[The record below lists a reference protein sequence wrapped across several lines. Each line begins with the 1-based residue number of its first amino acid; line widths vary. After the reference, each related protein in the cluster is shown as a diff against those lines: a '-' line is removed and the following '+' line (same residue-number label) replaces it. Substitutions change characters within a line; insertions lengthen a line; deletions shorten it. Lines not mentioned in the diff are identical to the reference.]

1 MMTTARTQLTAQ
13 QQALAALP
21 ADRKI
26 FLEGIAGTGKTTA
39 AVARLEHLLRSGVPG
54 GDVLVILPQRTL
66 AAPYQALLRRPD
78 TPAGGE
84 VTLVTAGGLGQRM
97 IELYWP
103 LIAGPAGFAQ
113 PDRPPVFLTLET
125 AQYFMARIV
134 RPMLDA
140 GAFDAVRVERN
151 RLYSQVLD
159 NLNKVAVVGFDAS
172 EIGPRLKAAS
182 LGDPV
187 QLRIYD
193 EAQAA
198 ASRFRTYCLA
208 HNLLDFSLQYELFA
222 RHLWPLAACREY
234 LQARYRHLV
243 IDNVEEDTPVSHD
256 ILLEWLPRARSAC
269 VVYDVGGGYR
279 RFLGADPQSG
289 YRLKALCGE
298 QVRLDESF
306 VTSPEVQALGRA
318 FRRGLR
324 PKVAAGESAPTMGR
338 STSPLLAEELDF
350 DAPPLKPG
358 TPVPGTPPPGP
369 PAPAAAA
376 SAGSPAGTAPPWLG
390 SLEVDGRRYYHQML
404 DWVADRIAVL
414 VHDEG
419 VPPGEIAVVAPFVG
433 GGLRFSLENRLAR
446 HGVAVRSHRPSR
458 ALREEPATLCLL
470 TWAALCHPAWR
481 IRPTPFDVT
490 QALMLTIGDMDLVR
504 AQLLA
509 DIAYRTHDGVPVL
522 TSFADIEPAM
532 QERITFLL
540 GGRYEGLRTWLSAH
554 TAAAGAAA
562 AGAAAGGDAPQRGGR
577 TRGAR
582 PRGRTELDHFLAR
595 LFGELLSQ
603 PGYGFHGSFDAGEL
617 TAKVIESVRK
627 FRQVMAAA
635 SSTAAAGEGAATG
648 GAAGRGA
655 AGAAMASGDAL
666 GKEYIELVHDG
677 VVAAQ
682 YVRSWQ
688 RQPQDAVLV
697 APAYTFLM
705 SNAPVDHQFWLDIGS
720 SGWWER
726 LNQPLTHPYILSR
739 RWEPGAA
746 WTDFDEYLARQEAM
760 AELVIGLVHRC
771 RRQVHLGIS
780 ELSEAGSDQRGT
792 LLRTVQH
799 VMRAAQ
805 PARQEP

>member
-13 QQALAALP
+13 QAALAALP

-39 AVARLEHLLRSGVPG
+39 AAARLEHLLRAGVPG
-54 GDVLVILPQRTL
+54 SDILVVLPQRTL
-66 AAPYQALLRRPD
+66 AAPYQALLRSPD

-84 VTLVTAGGLGQRM
+84 VTLVTVGGLGQRM

-103 LIAGPAGFAQ
+103 LIAGPAGFGQ
-113 PDRPPVFLTLET
+113 PERPPVFLTLET

-134 RPMLDA
+134 RPMLEA

-159 NLNKVAVVGFDAS
+159 NLNKAAVVGFDAS

-182 LGDPV
+182 LGDSV
-187 QLRIYD
+187 QLRVYD
-193 EAQAA
+193 EAQEA
-198 ASRFRTYCLA
+198 ASRFRAYCLA
-208 HNLLDFSLQYELFA
+208 HNLLDFSLQMEVFA
-222 RHLWPLAACREY
+222 RHLWPLRACREY
-234 LQARYRHLV
+234 LMARYRHLV
-243 IDNVEEDTPVSHD
+243 IDNVEEDTPVAHD
-256 ILLEWLPRARSAC
+256 ILLDWLPHARSTC
-269 VVYDVGGGYR
+269 VVYDEGGGYR
-279 RFLGADPQSG
+279 RFLGADPASG
-289 YRLKALCGE
+289 YRLKALC
-298 QVRLDESF
+298 DETVQFEASF
-306 VTSPEVQALGRA
+306 VTSPAVQGLSRA
-318 FRRGLR
+318 FRRALR
-324 PKVAAGESAPTMGR
+324 PKPRAGDVAPLMGR
-338 STSPLLAEELDF
+338 SSSPLLAEELDF
-350 DAPPLKPG
+350 DAPPGRLAGTPG
-358 TPVPGTPPPGP
+358 TPAPSAEGVSAETLGE
-369 PAPAAAA
+369 APAGA
-376 SAGSPAGTAPPWLG
+376 SPPWLG

-433 GGLRFSLENRLAR
+433 GGLRFSLENRLAQ

-481 IRPTPFDVT
+481 IRPTAFDVT
-490 QALMLTIGDMDLVR
+490 QALMLTVADMDLVR

-509 DIAYRTHDGVPVL
+509 DIAYRTRDGVPVL

-540 GGRYEGLRTWLSAH
+540 GGRYEGLRTWLGAH
-554 TAAAGAAA
+554 TVAADAAAVG
-562 AGAAAGGDAPQRGGR
+562 GDAAGGAAPQRGGR

-582 PRGRTELDHFLAR
+582 ARGRTELDHFLAR

-603 PGYGFHGSFDAGEL
+603 PGYGFHASFDAGEV
-617 TAKVIESVRK
+617 TAKVIESARK
-627 FRQVMAAA
+627 FRQAMAAA
-635 SSTAAAGEGAATG
+635 GGSPSNGAAAGGSPSNG
-648 GAAGRGA
+648 SA
-655 AGAAMASGDAL
+655 AGAAGGSL
-666 GKEYIELVHDG
+666 GREYVELVHDG

-688 RQPQDAVLV
+688 RQPQDAVLI

-705 SNAPVDHQFWLDIGS
+705 SNAPVDHQFWLDIGAT
-720 SGWWER
+720 GWWER

-739 RWEPGAA
+739 RWEPGAG

-771 RRQVHLGIS
+771 RRQIHLGIS
-780 ELSEAGSDQRGT
+780 ELSESGSDQRGT

-799 VMRAAQ
+799 VLRAAQ
-805 PARQEP
+805 PPRQEP

>member
-13 QQALAALP
+13 QAALAALP

-39 AVARLEHLLRSGVPG
+39 AAARLEHLLRAGVPG
-54 GDVLVILPQRTL
+54 SDILVILPQRTL
-66 AAPYQALLRRPD
+66 AAPYQALLRSPD

-84 VTLVTAGGLGQRM
+84 VTLVTVGGLGQRM

-103 LIAGPAGFAQ
+103 LIAGPAGFGQ
-113 PDRPPVFLTLET
+113 PARSPVFLTLET

-134 RPMLDA
+134 RPMLEA

-159 NLNKVAVVGFDAS
+159 NLNKAAVVGFDAS

-182 LGDPV
+182 LGDSV
-187 QLRIYD
+187 QLRVYD
-193 EAQAA
+193 EAQEA
-198 ASRFRTYCLA
+198 ASRFRAYCLA
-208 HNLLDFSLQYELFA
+208 HNLLDFSLQMEVFA
-222 RHLWPLAACREY
+222 RHLWPLRACREY
-234 LQARYRHLV
+234 LMARYRHLV
-243 IDNVEEDTPVSHD
+243 IDNVEEDTPVAHD
-256 ILLEWLPRARSAC
+256 ILLDWLPHARSAC
-269 VVYDVGGGYR
+269 VVYDAGGGYR
-279 RFLGADPQSG
+279 RFLGADPASG
-289 YRLKALCGE
+289 YRLKALCDE
-298 QVRLDESF
+298 PVQFDESF
-306 VTSPEVQALGRA
+306 VTSPAVQGLSRA
-318 FRRGLR
+318 FRRALR
-324 PKVAAGESAPTMGR
+324 PKPRAGDVAPTMGR
-338 STSPLLAEELDF
+338 SSSPLLAEELDF
-350 DAPPLKPG
+350 DAPPGRLAG
-358 TPVPGTPPPGP
+358 T

-376 SAGSPAGTAPPWLG
+376 SGEPPAVSAPPWHG

-433 GGLRFSLENRLAR
+433 GGLRFSLENRLAQ

-481 IRPTPFDVT
+481 IRPTAFDVA
-490 QALMLTIGDMDLVR
+490 QALMLTISDMDLVR
-504 AQLLA
+504 GQLLA
-509 DIAYRTHDGVPVL
+509 DIAYRTRDGVPAL

-540 GGRYEGLRTWLSAH
+540 GGRYEGLRTWLAAH
-554 TAAAGAAA
+554 TASAAA
-562 AGAAAGGDAPQRGGR
+562 ADGAGPQREAR

-582 PRGRTELDHFLAR
+582 ARGRTELDHFLAR

-603 PGYGFHGSFDAGEL
+603 PGYGFHASFDAGEV
-617 TAKVIESVRK
+617 TAKVIESARK
-627 FRQVMAAA
+627 FRQAMA
-635 SSTAAAGEGAATG
+635 
-648 GAAGRGA
+648 A
-655 AGAAMASGDAL
+655 AGAAGGSL
-666 GKEYIELVHDG
+666 GREYVELVHDG

-688 RQPQDAVLV
+688 RQPQDAVLI

-705 SNAPVDHQFWLDIGS
+705 SNAPVDYQFWLDIGAT
-720 SGWWER
+720 GWWER

-739 RWEPGAA
+739 RWEPGAG

-771 RRQVHLGIS
+771 RRQIHLGIS

-799 VMRAAQ
+799 VLRAAQ
-805 PARQEP
+805 PPRQEP